1 MRLIYRLIIRLSAV
15 LLPILTLWA
24 AVFYYAM
31 VEEIN
36 DETDDSLEDYAVMI
50 IRRVLTGNELPSSG
64 DGTNNTYTV
73 ERLPDDTNTALQI
86 NFRDEKVYI
95 PEKRE
100 TEPARV
106 VTIIFADAQ
115 NRKYKIEVS
124 TPTFER
130 IDLLRSVFLHI
141 VALYV
146 ILTLTIITVTAVIFH
161 YSMRPLYALLKWL
174 DNYHPGKGVKDL
186 PNKSNVVE
194 FKKLTKAAYDTI
206 ERAENYME
214 RQKQFIGNASHELQ
228 TPLAILSTRIEWIMD
243 NTSLT
248 EEQFTELSKMRQSL
262 HRLVKLNRT
271 LLLLSKI
278 DSGQFPEKK
287 AINMVEIINNEIEVY
302 REIYADCGI
311 SCTTHLP
318 ERYIV
323 EMNESL
329 ATTMVTNLLKNAFVH
344 STPESNVKISIE
356 KNRLTISNNGE
367 KPLDSTRLFDRFYTS
382 GKKESTGLGLA
393 LVKSIAERY
402 GFRIAY
408 TFIGKRHTFS
418 IDLRNN

>member
-1 MRLIYRLIIRLSAV
+1 MKLIYRLIIRLSAV
-15 LLPILTLWA
+15 LLPVLALWA

-50 IRRVLTGNELPSSG
+50 IRRVLTGRELPSSG

-73 ERLPDDTNTALQI
+73 ELLPDDTEVPLQI
-86 NFRDEKVYI
+86 SFRDEKVYI

-106 VTIIFADAQ
+106 ATMVFADAA
-115 NRKYKIEVS
+115 NRKYRLEVS

-130 IDLLRSVFLHI
+130 IDLLESVLLHI
-141 VALYV
+141 IALYL
-146 ILTLTIITVTAVIFH
+146 ILTVTIIAVTAIIFH
-161 YSMRPLYALLKWL
+161 YSMRPLYSLLRWL
-174 DNYHPGKGVKDL
+174 DNYHPGKGVVDL
-186 PNKSNVVE
+186 PAKSNIPE
-194 FKKLTKAAYDTI
+194 FKKLTKAAHDTI
-206 ERAENYME
+206 ERAERYME

-228 TPLAILSTRIEWIMD
+228 TPLAILSTRIEWIID
-243 NTSLT
+243 NTVLT
-248 EEQFTELSKMRQSL
+248 DEQFVELSKMRQSL

-278 DSGQFPEKK
+278 DNGQFPEKK
-287 AINMVEIINNEIEVY
+287 AVDLVELIGNEVEIY
-302 REIYADCGI
+302 SEIYAGCGI
-311 SCTTHLP
+311 SCNVNLP
-318 ERYIV
+318 ARYVV

-329 ATTMVTNLLKNAFVH
+329 ATTMVTNLIKNAFVH
-344 STPESNVKISIE
+344 SEPGSNVGITIE
-356 KNRLTISNNGE
+356 KGLLTISNDGNE
-367 KPLDSTRLFDRFYTS
+367 PLDETRLFDRFYTS

-402 GFRIAY
+402 GFEIKYA
-408 TFIGKRHTFS
+408 FCNKRHQFCVKMS
-418 IDLRNN
+418 K

>member
-1 MRLIYRLIIRLSAV
+1 MKLIYRLIIRLSAI
-15 LLPILTLWA
+15 LLPILALWA
-24 AVFYYAM
+24 TIFYYAM

-64 DGTNNTYTV
+64 DGTNNTYTI
-73 ERLPDDTNTALQI
+73 EILPDGTDTPLQI
-86 NFRDEKVYI
+86 SFRDEEVYI

-106 VTIIFADAQ
+106 VTIIFADAN

-130 IDLLRSVFLHI
+130 QDLLESVFLHI
-141 VALYV
+141 IALYI

-161 YSMRPLYALLKWL
+161 YSMLPLYALLKWL
-174 DNYHPGKGVKDL
+174 DKYHPGKGVDNI
-186 PNKSNVVE
+186 PAKSNIPE
-194 FKKLTKAAYDTI
+194 FKKLTKAAHDTI
-206 ERAENYME
+206 ERAERYME

-228 TPLAILSTRIEWIMD
+228 TPLAILSTRIEWIID
-243 NTSLT
+243 NTTLT

-278 DSGQFPEKK
+278 DNGQFPEKK
-287 AINMVEIINNEIEVY
+287 KIDLAEVIENEAEIY
-302 REIYADCGI
+302 KDIYADNDI
-311 SCTTHLP
+311 SCTTFTP
-318 ERYIV
+318 DSFVV

-329 ATTMVTNLLKNAFVH
+329 ATTMITNLIKNAFVH
-344 STPESNVKISIE
+344 STPGSNVEISID
-356 KNRLTISNNGE
+356 KNTLTISNNGE
-367 KPLDSTRLFDRFYTS
+367 EALDGTRLFDRFYTS

-402 GFRIAY
+402 GFKVTYA
-408 TFIGKRHTFS
+408 FIDKRHTFS
-418 IDLRNN
+418 INLRN

>member
-1 MRLIYRLIIRLSAV
+1 MKLIYRLIIRLSAI
-15 LLPILTLWA
+15 LLPILALWA
-24 AVFYYAM
+24 TIFYYAM

-64 DGTNNTYTV
+64 DGTNNTYTI
-73 ERLPDDTNTALQI
+73 EILPDGTDTPLQI
-86 NFRDEKVYI
+86 SFRDEEVYI

-106 VTIIFADAQ
+106 VTIIFADAN

-130 IDLLRSVFLHI
+130 QDLLESVFLHI
-141 VALYV
+141 IALYI

-161 YSMRPLYALLKWL
+161 YSMQPLYALLKWL
-174 DNYHPGKGVKDL
+174 DKYHPGKGVDNI
-186 PNKSNVVE
+186 PAKSNIPE
-194 FKKLTKAAYDTI
+194 FKKLTKAAHDTI
-206 ERAENYME
+206 ERAERYME

-228 TPLAILSTRIEWIMD
+228 TPLAILSTRIEWIID
-243 NTSLT
+243 NTTLT

-278 DSGQFPEKK
+278 DNGQFPEKK
-287 AINMVEIINNEIEVY
+287 KIDLAEVIENEAEIY
-302 REIYADCGI
+302 KDIYADNDI
-311 SCTTHLP
+311 SCTTFTP
-318 ERYIV
+318 DSFVV

-329 ATTMVTNLLKNAFVH
+329 ATTMITNLIKNAFVH
-344 STPESNVKISIE
+344 STPGSNVEISID
-356 KNRLTISNNGE
+356 KNTLTISNNGE
-367 KPLDSTRLFDRFYTS
+367 EALDGTRLFDRFYTS

-402 GFRIAY
+402 GFKVTYA
-408 TFIGKRHTFS
+408 FIDKRHTFS
-418 IDLRNN
+418 INLRN